1 METVRWRKY
10 VGAPNPPLITY
21 LILSDLIRYVIRY
34 SIALKDHEKD
44 PGGTLYNCENRPN
57 PKVRYELYPKP
68 NHEVGY
74 RYVNVLKKTKVL
86 MLITYVF
93 STYLWYISP
102 DPYIV
107 PILV

>member
-44 PGGTLYNCENRPN
+44 PGGTLYVFCMTI
-57 PKVRYELYPKP
+57 PKRFWVFDEKYETLSI
-68 NHEVGY
+68 
-74 RYVNVLKKTKVL
+74 YVTD
-86 MLITYVF
+86 
-93 STYLWYISP
+93 SP
-102 DPYIV
+102 YEKINKYAV
-107 PILV
+107 IRQSF